1 MVTKTFIVDDHYMV
15 IEGIRSLLQNE
26 KSIEWMGHA
35 MNASSCLAFL
45 NKQLPDVILMDIN
58 LPDMSGIDLCREV
71 KTKYPSVFI
80 IGLSTFNQQ
89 SFIQKMMDN
98 GASGYVLKNATQ
110 EELTSAIETVMK
122 GKTYLSDEASNTLR
136 KENGASIVF
145 ISAKGHKH
153 LEVLKERMV
162 DKVISGEI
170 QSEDTIVTNARH
182 YHALKEVARSLTDIK
197 NGLDNKLA
205 GDLLALDIR
214 RGLHYL
220 GEITGE
226 ITNEDQLDYI
236 FSKFCIGK

>member
-58 LPDMSGIDLCREV
+58 LPDISGIDLCKEV
-71 KTKYPSVFI
+71 KIKYPSVFI

-136 KENGASIVF
+136 KENGASIVLTRREKEVLELIADGMTNAEIAQKLF
-145 ISAKGHKH
+145 IS
-153 LEVLKERMV
+153 VTTV
-162 DKVISGEI
+162 D
-170 QSEDTIVTNARH
+170 THR
-182 YHALKEVARSLTDIK
+182 K
-197 NGLDNKLA
+197 N
-205 GDLLALDIR
+205 LLAKFETKNTAALIKIAVS
-214 RGLHYL
+214 RGYL
-220 GEITGE
+220 
-226 ITNEDQLDYI
+226 
-236 FSKFCIGK
+236 